1 MPVHADDSGFD
12 AVVFDWGG
20 VITVDPDPVARRSFE
35 AAGVDLVELRKC
47 RAKITGDPDE
57 LPFARLERG
66 EISVDDYL
74 SLMRQNMPGSEV
86 LWDRESPHFMFS
98 KLTVRNEVIDLIHG
112 LRARGFVTALLTNNV
127 AEMWPLLLETTP
139 VDDLFDVSVNSAFV
153 GMRKPEHR
161 IFHHT
166 LDLMGVPAERAVF
179 LDDMAPNID
188 AARSLGMATVRVRRP
203 GQAIGSLERL
213 LAG

>member
-1 MPVHADDSGFD
+1 
-12 AVVFDWGG
+12 
-20 VITVDPDPVARRSFE
+20 
-35 AAGVDLVELRKC
+35 
-47 RAKITGDPDE
+47 
-57 LPFARLERG
+57 
-66 EISVDDYL
+66 
-74 SLMRQNMPGSEV
+74 
-86 LWDRESPHFMFS
+86 
-98 KLTVRNEVIDLIHG
+98 
-112 LRARGFVTALLTNNV
+112 
-127 AEMWPLLLETTP
+127 MWPLLLETTP

-188 AARSLGMATVRVRRP
+188 AARALGMATVRVRRP